1 MAKSSN
7 PGSGAKPQAGS
18 GRDGSPL
25 RDPKFIIRV
34 ILGILLAANLV
45 AGGIYLFPPGGS
57 PEDME
62 HQLAS
67 LRSQI
72 SQGKTLLA
80 QTREYASKVEK
91 GRAEGD
97 KFLTEYFLDRRTA
110 PAAVEDTLVQAA
122 DAAKIKPR
130 EITFSIEA
138 IEGSDTLSMWTVNFT
153 FDGAYRDVLNFV
165 HEIDRSPRFL
175 IIESLNTSP
184 QQGGK
189 DLLTVAMKIDAF
201 VREEPGQ

>member
-1 MAKSSN
+1 MAKNSN
-7 PGSGAKPQAGS
+7 QGPGARSQGPV
-18 GRDGSPL
+18 RDGSQF
-25 RDPKFIIRV
+25 RDPKFVIRV
-34 ILGILLAANLV
+34 ILGILIAANLV

-62 HQLAS
+62 RQLTS
-67 LRSQI
+67 LRAQI
-72 SQGKTLLA
+72 AQSKIQLA

-97 KFLTEYFLDRRTA
+97 KFLTDYFLDRRNASTA
-110 PAAVEDTLVQAA
+110 LETALVEAS

-130 EITFSIEA
+130 DTTFSIEP
-138 IEGSDTLSMWTVNFT
+138 IEGSDTLSMWTLNYT
-153 FDGAYRDVLNFV
+153 FEGGYRDVLNFV

-189 DLLTVAMKIDAF
+189 DTLTVTMKIDAF
-201 VREEPGQ
+201 VREDAAQ

>member
-1 MAKSSN
+1 MAKSS
-7 PGSGAKPQAGS
+7 SKAASAGS
-18 GRDGSPL
+18 QL

-34 ILGILLAANLV
+34 ILGVLVAANLV

-57 PEDME
+57 PEDLE

-67 LRSQI
+67 LKSQI
-72 SQGKTLLA
+72 AQSKTLLA

-97 KFLTEYFLDRRTA
+97 KFLTDYFLDRRNLS
-110 PAAVEDTLVQAA
+110 AALDSTLAEAA

-130 EITFSIEA
+130 ETTFATEA
-138 IEGSDTLSMWTVNFT
+138 IEGSDALSMYIVNYT
-153 FDGAYRDVLNFV
+153 FEGSYRDVLNFV

-189 DLLTVAMKIDAF
+189 DVLTVTMKIDAF
-201 VREEPGQ
+201 VREDATQ

>member
-1 MAKSSN
+1 MAKNSN
-7 PGSGAKPQAGS
+7 KRSDAPGGIASQF
-18 GRDGSPL
+18 

-34 ILGILLAANLV
+34 ILGILVAANLV

-57 PEDME
+57 LEDME
-62 HQLAS
+62 HQLAG
-67 LRSQI
+67 LRTQI
-72 SQGKTLLA
+72 AQSKILLA

-97 KFLTEYFLDRRTA
+97 KFLTDYFLDRRTVSSVLG
-110 PAAVEDTLVQAA
+110 AALLEAA
-122 DAAKIKPR
+122 EAAKIKPR
-130 EITFSIEA
+130 DTTFSIEP
-138 IEGSDTLSMWTVNFT
+138 IEGSDTLSMWTVNYT
-153 FDGAYRDVLNFV
+153 FEGAYRDVLNFV

-189 DLLTVAMKIDAF
+189 DILTVTMKIDAF

>member
-1 MAKSSN
+1 MAKNSSKISYLQA
-7 PGSGAKPQAGS
+7 PGSGSQ
-18 GRDGSPL
+18 L

-34 ILGILLAANLV
+34 ILGVLVVANLV
-45 AGGIYLFPPGGS
+45 AAGIVLFPPGGS
-57 PEDME
+57 PEE
-62 HQLAS
+62 LARQLAS
-67 LRSQI
+67 LRAQI
-72 SQGKTLLA
+72 AQGKVLLA

-97 KFLTEYFLDRRTA
+97 KFLNDYFLDRRNVSTA
-110 PAAVEDTLVQAA
+110 LETALVEAS

-130 EITFSIEA
+130 DTTFSIEP
-138 IEGSDTLSMWTVNFT
+138 IEGSDTLSMWTLNYT
-153 FDGAYRDVLNFV
+153 FEGAYRDVLNFV

-189 DLLTVAMKIDAF
+189 EKDTLTVTMKIDAF
-201 VREEPGQ
+201 VREDSAQ

>member
-7 PGSGAKPQAGS
+7 QGGEAKVGRAGS
-18 GRDGSPL
+18 QF

-34 ILGILLAANLV
+34 ILGILVAANLV

-57 PEDME
+57 PEDLE
-62 HQLAS
+62 RQLAG
-67 LRSQI
+67 LKSQI
-72 SQGKTLLA
+72 AQSKGLLA

-97 KFLTEYFLDRRTA
+97 KFLNDYFLDRR
-110 PAAVEDTLVQAA
+110 AVSVALTTTLQEAA
-122 DAAKIKPR
+122 DAAKIKVR
-130 EITFSIEA
+130 EIGFANEP
-138 IEGSDTLSMWTVNFT
+138 IEGSDSLSMQSVNYSFE
-153 FDGAYRDVLNFV
+153 GVYRDVLNFV

-184 QQGGK
+184 QQGAK
-189 DLLTVAMKIDAF
+189 DTLTVTMKIDAF
-201 VREEPGQ
+201 VREGSEQ